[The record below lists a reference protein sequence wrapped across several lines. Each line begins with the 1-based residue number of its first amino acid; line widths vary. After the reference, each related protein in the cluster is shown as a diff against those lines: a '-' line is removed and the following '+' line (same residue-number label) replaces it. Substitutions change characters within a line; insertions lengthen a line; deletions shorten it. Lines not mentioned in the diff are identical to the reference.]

1 MNWTELN
8 AAMKGMGEAEV
19 LELLT
24 AERSGER
31 RKVFLERL
39 HQRYTSLR
47 ASRERAEIMA
57 EARQAQG

>member
-8 AAMKGMGEAEV
+8 AAMKGMGEDQI

-24 AERSGER
+24 AERSGPR